1 MQHLVEEDESAGWKT
16 FRIHSSSVWRTS
28 RLLRVCRSP
37 KISFVPQTE
46 LAMRG
51 SYGVAKEGGYD
62 SSVDPVA
69 LPRSI
74 LYCNLHDLVTPT
86 LKNTS

>member
-1 MQHLVEEDESAGWKT
+1 MIPGLMCPGESIFMVFENT
-16 FRIHSSSVWRTS
+16 
-28 RLLRVCRSP
+28 
-37 KISFVPQTE
+37 PQTE

-51 SYGVAKEGGYD
+51 SYGVAFRRGYD